1 MVTLS
6 ETETIWMLDILD
18 TSVAEDSPDIDEV
31 IKQNENYQKVCLH
44 LYIRIKIIPCQI
56 SALSSWPFRIWQN
69 LEFLVSWNIEILLM
83 GSSYVV
89 SWLYFLY
96 SYTLMHSTVYNFW
109 ISDSHYFE
117 NVIIPPNNRE
127 AKL

>member
-56 SALSSWPFRIWQN
+56 SALSS
-69 LEFLVSWNIEILLM
+69 
-83 GSSYVV
+83 
-89 SWLYFLY
+89 
-96 SYTLMHSTVYNFW
+96 
-109 ISDSHYFE
+109 
-117 NVIIPPNNRE
+117 
-127 AKL
+127 